1 MCCLFN
7 LQILISHGGASRTPK
22 LIKMDIFMLTTN
34 DSQSVTV
41 FRKNFVLNASGV
53 LDLRVI
59 DFNSD
64 LK

>member
-1 MCCLFN
+1 ML
-7 LQILISHGGASRTPK
+7 LIYFAHGGASRTPK
-22 LIKMDIFMLTTN
+22 LIKMDIFMFISY

-59 DFNSD
+59 DFKSD